1 MSLREKLEKLR
12 KKDGKIRD
20 LAFCKEN
27 KGIFTEDE
35 YRNVLEFVGEK
46 DNYEYYG
53 HFWIYCET
61 GGGYSDWS
69 NQKQDINFKNC
80 KKVVY
85 EDLFK
90 EPTKTLKEEL
100 EKLRNSKGEIRN
112 LAFYSDSEWTQEKY
126 IRLCEFVGCV
136 SDDDC
141 IYGNDRYIFDDG
153 SIDFWFY
160 NWNTVDDINFKN
172 CKEVK
177 YEDLFKDIS
186 PNLKPTPTKKY
197 KESKI
202 PKKRKGFRTICI
214 PSKELKTSQR
224 GMLKQLYTYFNNLES
239 PNKNLLHGFL
249 KNKSPVTCAKEHIGF
264 KSTIM
269 MDISNFFDSI
279 HKDNKAFKPIK
290 DYKNFDECFT
300 IDDERTAQGFIT
312 SPMLAN
318 ISLVPILDVLM
329 PILVDYHKDL
339 DISFKLTIY
348 ADDIQL
354 STNTENHEDI
364 NNLIEIVSNVFND
377 FGLSINKSKTRI
389 RYAKYGFR
397 RILGINVG
405 DKTTQATRKIM
416 RKIRASKHQSN
427 NSSLG
432 GLTNWKN
439 QSNN

>member
-1 MSLREKLEKLR
+1 M
-12 KKDGKIRD
+12 
-20 LAFCKEN
+20 
-27 KGIFTEDE
+27 
-35 YRNVLEFVGEK
+35 
-46 DNYEYYG
+46 
-53 HFWIYCET
+53 
-61 GGGYSDWS
+61 
-69 NQKQDINFKNC
+69 
-80 KKVVY
+80 
-85 EDLFK
+85 
-90 EPTKTLKEEL
+90 TLKEEL

-112 LAFYSDSEWTQEKY
+112 LAFYSNGEWTQEKY
-126 IRLCEFVGCV
+126 IRLCEFVGC
-136 SDDDC
+136 SYDHSKIPC
-141 IYGNDRYIFDDG
+141 DRCFIFDDG
-153 SIDFWFY
+153 CKESWFFNWSI
-160 NWNTVDDINFKN
+160 NAENFKN

-177 YEDLFKDIS
+177 YEDLFEDIS

-214 PSKELKTSQR
+214 PSKELKKTQR

-300 IDDERTAQGFIT
+300 VDDERTAQGFVT

-318 ISLVPILDVLM
+318 ISLVPILDILV
-329 PILVDYHKDL
+329 PILVYYHKDL

-364 NNLIEIVSNVFND
+364 NNLIEIVSNVFNN

-405 DKTTQATRKIM
+405 DKNTQATRKIM